1 MKKKFYIIL
10 IIVVLIIGIIIANF
24 NKKIEKK
31 DNDFKI
37 LTSFYPIYIMTLNI
51 TEGAKN
57 IKVDN
62 MAESNTGCIHD
73 YTLNT
78 ADLKKFEN
86 SNIFIEN
93 GKDLEQFTENIKEL
107 YPNVEIIDSAENI
120 EKLIESEEEK
130 NPHIWLSIDNYISQV
145 NTIAENL
152 SKIDLENK
160 DIYIENSN
168 NYINKLRNLNDK
180 FEILRDINNKKAV
193 CLNEALEYLLEDLKI
208 NAFSISTDHEQ
219 SALSAET
226 IKKIIDKMKEENI
239 KVIFIDKE
247 DNKNIATTL
256 SNETG
261 AKVVTLNSAMN
272 GENNKDEY
280 LNIMTENLE
289 VLKNVEF

>member
-280 LNIMTENLE
+280 LNIMMENLE

>member
-145 NTIAENL
+145 NTIAEKL